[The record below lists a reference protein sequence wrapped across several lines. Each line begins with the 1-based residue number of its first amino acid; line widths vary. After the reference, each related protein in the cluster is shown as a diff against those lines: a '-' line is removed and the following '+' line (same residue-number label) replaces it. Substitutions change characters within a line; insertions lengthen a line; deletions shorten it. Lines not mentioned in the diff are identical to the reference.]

1 MIPDRIAAP
10 QESLRHLT
18 AAQHAAFWRDGYVLV
33 ENALSPHELASLQA
47 EFAGWVAESRSHAEP
62 WGEISDGR
70 PRFDLEPGHSAARPA
85 LRRVNSP
92 TEISS
97 AYDSVMA
104 ESRIPAMVADLIG
117 PNVKFHHA
125 KINSKLPGAATQ
137 VKWHQDF
144 PFTPHSNDDLVTALI
159 FVDEVTSENG
169 PLEVL
174 AGSHQGQLHELW
186 HDGRFTGAVT
196 KSLESEL
203 MSQSRQCIGPAGA
216 VCFMHTRLLHGSGPN
231 LSSQAR
237 TLFICV
243 YSAEDAVPLSPNPLP
258 SRHEGRLVHGT
269 RSGRVRC
276 VANELPLPQLP
287 TTASFFGQ
295 QAASYD
301 G

>member
-1 MIPDRIAAP
+1 MPSAREFKSHELIQLSAEQVAD
-10 QESLRHLT
+10 
-18 AAQHAAFWRDGYVLV
+18 FWRDGYVLAP
-33 ENALSPHELASLQA
+33 NALSATELSSLQA
-47 EFAGWVAESRSHAEP
+47 EFAGWVAESRSHLQP
-62 WGEISDGR
+62 WGEILDGR
-70 PRFDLEPGHSAARPA
+70 PRFDLEPGHSADLPA

-92 TEISS
+92 TEISD
-97 AYDSVMA
+97 AYDRVMA
-104 ESRIPAMVADLIG
+104 ESRVPAMVADLIG
-117 PNVKFHHA
+117 PDVKFHHA

-159 FVDEVTSENG
+159 FVDEVTAQNG

-174 AGSHQGQLHELW
+174 PGSHRGPLYDLW
-186 HDGRFTGAVT
+186 HGGRFTGAVT
-196 KSLESEL
+196 PSLEEEL
-203 MSQSRQCIGPAGA
+203 KARARQCTGPAGA

-231 LSSQAR
+231 LSAQPR
-237 TLFICV
+237 TLFISV

-258 SRHEGRLVHGT
+258 SRHEGRIVRGT
-269 RSGRVRC
+269 RTGRVRC
-276 VANELPLPQLP
+276 VDNDLPLPQLP

>member
-1 MIPDRIAAP
+1 M
-10 QESLRHLT
+10 T
-18 AAQHAAFWRDGYVLV
+18 AASAIAKTPLRYLTPEQHDAFWRDGYVLA
-33 ENALSPHELASLQA
+33 EGALTTGELQA
-47 EFAGWVAESRSHAEP
+47 LQGEFADWVAESRGHTKP
-62 WGEISDGR
+62 WGEIMDGR
-70 PRFDLEPGHSAARPA
+70 PRFDLEPGHSAERPA

-92 TEISS
+92 TEIS
-97 AYDSVMA
+97 ANYDAVMA
-104 ESRIPAMVADLIG
+104 SSRVPAMVADLVG

-159 FVDEVTSENG
+159 FVDEVTAANG
-169 PLEVL
+169 PLQVL
-174 AGSHQGQLHELW
+174 AGSHRGPLLDLW

-196 KSLESEL
+196 QSLEAD
-203 MSQSRQCIGPAGA
+203 MIGRSRQCIGPAGS

-231 LSSQAR
+231 VSQQAR

-243 YSAEDAVPLSPNPLP
+243 YSAEDAIPLSPNPLP
-258 SRHEGRLVHGT
+258 SSHEGRIVQGT

>member
-1 MIPDRIAAP
+1 MNPNRATAADA
-10 QESLRHLT
+10 LRHLT
-18 AAQHAAFWRDGYVLV
+18 AAQHEAFWRDGYVLV
-33 ENALSPHELASLQA
+33 EQALSPSELASLQA
-47 EFAGWVAESRSHAEP
+47 EFNGWVVESRSHAEP
-62 WGEISDGR
+62 WGEIMDGR
-70 PRFDLEPGHSAARPA
+70 PRFDLEPGHSSTRPA

-92 TEISS
+92 TEISP
-97 AYDSVMA
+97 AYDVVMA
-104 ESRIPAMVADLIG
+104 ASRVPAMVADLIG

-159 FVDEVTSENG
+159 FVDEVTAENG

-174 AGSHQGQLHELW
+174 VGSHRGELHDLW
-186 HDGRFTGAVT
+186 HEGRFTGAVER
-196 KSLESEL
+196 SLEMEL
-203 MSQSRQCIGPAGA
+203 MAKSRQCIGPAGA
-216 VCFMHTRLLHGSGPN
+216 VCFMHTRLLHGSSPN
-231 LSSQAR
+231 LSDRPR

-243 YSAEDAVPLSPNPLP
+243 YSAEDSVPLSPNPLP
-258 SRHEGRLVHGT
+258 SRHEGRIVQGT

-287 TTASFFGQ
+287 STASFFGQ